1 MKKKASRKK
10 TKADSGTEEMM
21 PRMHHQIVMDF
32 CLYFVTECL
41 QDDCE
46 AQIEKDD
53 PECLKEMKLAI
64 NKFLDRHRV
73 RIFGYE
79 NFIQHEMRGSVK
91 EAREHVAYVIDVI
104 QEDDQKKSQNKTA
117 NPES

>member
-1 MKKKASRKK
+1 MKKKASQKK
-10 TKADSGTEEMM
+10 TKADSGTKEMM
-21 PRMHHQIVMDF
+21 PRLHHQIVMDF

-46 AQIEKDD
+46 AKIEKDD
-53 PECLKEMKLAI
+53 PEYLKKMKQAI

-79 NFIQHEMRGSVK
+79 NFIEHEMRGSV
-91 EAREHVAYVIDVI
+91 EDAREHVAYVIDVI
-104 QEDDQKKSQNKTA
+104 QKDEHKKSQDEAASSK
-117 NPES
+117 S